1 MVGKDGSV
9 EKQRLFY
16 RLLGWEIVRKACY
29 YNKNLA
35 EMPVVCENRISIK
48 EVIDKAIINAVL
60 GFVEVRNERM

>member
-1 MVGKDGSV
+1 M
-9 EKQRLFY
+9 
-16 RLLGWEIVRKACY
+16 RKACY